1 MLACEIVRLVPPVLK
16 NVPVTVWLLPTVMLP
31 KLKLAGLEA
40 SSPLTTAIADS
51 CNVVGEL
58 GASLEI
64 KTVPLGNPGAVGVK
78 EIERI
83 VCWPGANVKGNVGAV
98 TAN

>member
-1 MLACEIVRLVPPVLK
+1 
-16 NVPVTVWLLPTVMLP
+16 
-31 KLKLAGLEA
+31 
-40 SSPLTTAIADS
+40 
-51 CNVVGEL
+51 VVGEL

-83 VCWPGANVKGNVGAV
+83 VCWPGAKVKGNVGAV